1 MRWLDGITDSMDVSF
16 CKLWE
21 IMKDREAWCA
31 AVRGV
36 AKSCKESDT
45 AEQLNNNK
53 MKFNF
58 IPRIPSLS
66 PRISTRFLVSQDS
79 PRIQSEFLNFN
90 EISFSYSQSQEFDLI
105 LKLVIFQMF
114 YRITSLSPLST
125 FVFVSGI
132 LTLSLKF

>member
-1 MRWLDGITDSMDVSF
+1 MTKEEVVGRHHRFNG
-16 CKLWE
+16 
-21 IMKDREAWCA
+21 REFLQTLGDNEGQGSLVCCRPW
-31 AVRGV
+31 
-36 AKSCKESDT
+36 SCKESDT